1 MSHAVPNA
9 APAAKL
15 SQPLEDA
22 LQAVIALG
30 FPRQHAEAALAEVR
44 AEYGGDETV
53 VLIRRMLAQ
62 LHG

>member
-1 MSHAVPNA
+1 MSRPRT
-9 APAAKL
+9 
-15 SQPLEDA
+15 
-22 LQAVIALG
+22 LG